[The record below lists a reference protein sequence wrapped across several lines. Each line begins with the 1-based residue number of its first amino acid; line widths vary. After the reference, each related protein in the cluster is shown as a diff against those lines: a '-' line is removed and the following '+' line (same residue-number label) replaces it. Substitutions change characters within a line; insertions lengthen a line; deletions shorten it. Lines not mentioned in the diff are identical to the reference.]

1 MSALVPRGG
10 LMGPAVDETRCVPAV
25 LSKVVRVCGP
35 ALFVL
40 SVLVVGT
47 AGPAGAH
54 GASAKKPEAP
64 TSVTATP
71 GNGNAVVS
79 WTAPVSDGG
88 SPIAGYT
95 VTASHGGASCSTT
108 GATTCTVTGLMN
120 RYLYTFHVRA
130 SNAEGNG
137 PPGVIRIS
145 LDPVV
150 SIGPVNTFYNG
161 EPIDVTLSE
170 PSPVTVRVDFETSD
184 GPSIQLF
191 WAAWAGAVASFN
203 PGSGAITFAPGQTV
217 ATMSFTV
224 DPTSVSGCSMQS
236 IELGLPCYPDA
247 GVTLSNPRHATLGP
261 SPEVDLVYLP
271 SG

>member
-1 MSALVPRGG
+1 
-10 LMGPAVDETRCVPAV
+10 MGPTIEETRCVPAV
-25 LSKVVRVCGP
+25 LSNVLRVCGP

-40 SVLVVGT
+40 STFAVGT
-47 AGPAGAH
+47 ASPAGAH
-54 GASAKKPEAP
+54 GASVKKPGAP
-64 TSVTATP
+64 IAVTAAP

-88 SPIAGYT
+88 SPITGYT
-95 VTASHGGASCSTT
+95 VTASHGGASCSTAGT
-108 GATTCTVTGLMN
+108 TTCTVTGLVN

-145 LDPVV
+145 LVPVV

-161 EPIDVTLSE
+161 EPIDLTLSE

-191 WAAWAGAVASFN
+191 WGRM
-203 PGSGAITFAPGQTV
+203 GRCGRLI
-217 ATMSFTV
+217 
-224 DPTSVSGCSMQS
+224 
-236 IELGLPCYPDA
+236 
-247 GVTLSNPRHATLGP
+247 
-261 SPEVDLVYLP
+261 
-271 SG
+271 

>member
-1 MSALVPRGG
+1 MSSPTTASVRSSQP
-10 LMGPAVDETRCVPAV
+10 TRCGGCAVSGRKVLRLCVPILVATAS
-25 LSKVVRVCGP
+25 L
-35 ALFVL
+35 ALL
-40 SVLVVGT
+40 TSV
-47 AGPAGAH
+47 PAGAQ
-54 GASAKKPEAP
+54 GPRIRKPGAP
-64 TSVTATP
+64 TAVTATP
-71 GNGNAVVS
+71 GNGNAEVS
-79 WTAPVSDGG
+79 WTAPVADGG
-88 SPIAGYT
+88 SPITGYT
-95 VTASHGGASCSTT
+95 VTASHGGASCSTAGT
-108 GATTCTVTGLMN
+108 TTCTVTGLVN

-145 LDPVV
+145 LAPVV

-170 PSPVTVRVDFETSD
+170 PSPVSVRVDFQTSD

-191 WAAWAGAVASFN
+191 WAAWAGAAASFH

-217 ATMSFTV
+217 ATISFTV
-224 DPTSVSGCSMQS
+224 NPNSANGCSMQS

-247 GVTLSNPRHATLGP
+247 GVTLSNPRHATLEP
-261 SPEVDLVYLP
+261 TPEVGLVYLP

>member
-1 MSALVPRGG
+1 MNPTSDQTYRRFRG
-10 LMGPAVDETRCVPAV
+10 LRRTVLRLCVPALLAV
-25 LSKVVRVCGP
+25 
-35 ALFVL
+35 
-40 SVLVVGT
+40 SVLTV
-47 AGPAGAH
+47 A
-54 GASAKKPEAP
+54 ASATASSTRPPRIKKPGPP
-64 TSVTATP
+64 TAVTATP

-88 SPIAGYT
+88 SHITGYT
-95 VTASHGGASCSTT
+95 VTASHGGASCSTAGT
-108 GATTCTVTGLMN
+108 TTCTVTGLVN

-130 SNAEGNG
+130 SNAQGNG

-145 LDPVV
+145 LVPVV
-150 SIGPVNTFYNG
+150 SIGPINTFYNG

-191 WAAWAGAVASFN
+191 WAAWAGAATSFN

-217 ATMSFTV
+217 ATISFTV
-224 DPTSVSGCSMQS
+224 NPTSVSGCSMQS

-247 GVTLSNPRHATLGP
+247 GVTLSNPSHATLEP
-261 SPEVDLVYLP
+261 SPEVGLVYLP